1 MATPDT
7 AGLSGGE
14 VSPSPL
20 PNVPVPAPPSLPTR
34 FRLDRFLGS
43 GGQADVWLAHDLE
56 LDQPVAMKLFRPGLD
71 AVARERLRREV
82 RLGRELS
89 HPRLVRMFELI
100 EAADRFGVAMEWIPG
115 GTLADRVARG
125 PLGIEEIVRVAR
137 ELLEALSC
145 LHDAGVLHR
154 DVKPSNV
161 LLDAG
166 GHVRLA
172 DFGLA
177 RPGGDSGDLTRT
189 SVAVGTPGYM
199 SPEQLRGLEPG
210 PGSDLY
216 GLGVTLYLLLT
227 GRPPFAGASEF
238 EVARKHVTET
248 PRSPRGPRPD
258 SPPWL
263 SAFVLRLLEKRP
275 EDRFPDA
282 RAALEAFDARKG
294 GVSPRSRRRVL
305 LLALAGIAAIA
316 ATVAAS
322 RFAPAAAGRPTAAR
336 VAASGNRLLGTADDG
351 TEVFAHSFRSPVAQV
366 LDIDFGRY
374 GGLVS
379 VVAAVPRALS
389 GPERLLPS
397 EIAAVDRS
405 GRVLFH
411 VNAEDLILEWGL
423 EFPNTVFPVL
433 HAYDL
438 SGDGVAELVVVA
450 NHRTFYPSVVL
461 VYWPEH
467 RRWEQVLRSEG
478 HVQDVRGDCPDGTG
492 RLFLQAVAN
501 NLGYLGLAGLI
512 RVEPPAA
519 KARTARTGVSAD
531 GDVGTGG
538 FEPAWLTLFELPR
551 TGLNRFEV
559 ADDETLTLAGPEV
572 EYRFDRF
579 GNPVPGPSAGRD
591 RSLERLSL
599 LRSLYALGRGNGPRS
614 TGAVTGLADEA
625 RARFT
630 PLLEERAYRVALA
643 LVTSRALARAGEP
656 AAGAAIL
663 GKAVAD
669 GDGTVDV
676 KWRLAHLEAV
686 VGELDTARRRIDAVV
701 AAGDSPR
708 ASYDGSLLLLRLVVE
723 TKDRRRMS
731 DLAPR
736 LLPGTLSGAGRERLL
751 RVVQTRARLF
761 WDELGAE
768 DLSAESSVY
777 FPEGEALAALARWRA
792 GRTAAGDA
800 DAMERGAHEN
810 PDVASEFR
818 LARAAALLGS
828 GRSREAL
835 EAVSGLVNVLQE
847 PARVDFGA
855 KQTLDLAEALRVK
868 ALAAAGET
876 ARARQEAKALAGR
889 LRTGLLPRILVDEV
903 LRGGAS
909 AAR

>member
-177 RPGGDSGDLTRT
+177 RPGGDSGDLTRA

-282 RAALEAFDARKG
+282 RTALEAFDARRG

-305 LLALAGIAAIA
+305 VGALAGIAAIA
-316 ATVAAS
+316 AAVSAV
-322 RFAPAAAGRPTAAR
+322 RFAPAGVGRGTAAR
-336 VAASGNRLLGTADDG
+336 VAATGSRLVGTTDDG
-351 TEVFAHSFRSPVAQV
+351 TELFSHAFRSPIAQLLEV
-366 LDIDFGRY
+366 DLGKF

-379 VVAAVPRALS
+379 VATAVPRALA

-397 EIAAVDRS
+397 EIAAVDRA

-411 VNAEDLILEWGL
+411 VNAEDLVLEWGV
-423 EFPNTVFPVL
+423 EFPKTVRPEL
-433 HAYDL
+433 HAIDL
-438 SGDGVAELVVVA
+438 SGDGVPELVVVA

-467 RRWEQVLRSEG
+467 DRWEQVFRSEG
-478 HVQDVRGDCPDGTG
+478 HVFDVRGDHRNGRG
-492 RLFLQAVAN
+492 RLFFRAVAN
-501 NLGYLGLAGLI
+501 NLGYVGVAGAI
-512 RVEPPAA
+512 HVEPPEA
-519 KARTARTGVSAD
+519 KARTARSGLSAD

-538 FEPAWLTLFELPR
+538 FEPVWLTLFELPVN
-551 TGLNRFEV
+551 GLNRCEL
-559 ADDETLTLAGPEV
+559 ASDGTLTIAGPEV
-572 EYRFDRF
+572 EIRFDRF
-579 GNPVPGPSAGRD
+579 GNPVPGSLAGTD
-591 RSLERLSL
+591 HALERLSL
-599 LRSLYALGRGNGPRS
+599 LRTLYELSRTNGPR
-614 TGAVTGLADEA
+614 TPEAATRLAAEA
-625 RARFT
+625 RTRFAS
-630 PLLEERAYRVALA
+630 LLAERPYATSLA
-643 LVTSRALARAGEP
+643 LVTSRALARTGDVR
-656 AAGAAIL
+656 AGAALLRGAID
-663 GKAVAD
+663 D
-669 GDGTVDV
+669 GYGTEDV
-676 KWRLAHLEAV
+676 QWRLAHIEAV
-686 VGELDTARRRIDAVV
+686 VGDLVAARRRT
-701 AAGDSPR
+701 AALVGAGVSPR
-708 ASYDGSLLLLRLVVE
+708 ATYDGSLLLVRLLVE
-723 TKDRRRMS
+723 LKDREGMS
-731 DLAPR
+731 EFAPR
-736 LLPGTLSGAGRERLL
+736 ILPGTLAGAERERLV
-751 RVVQTRARLF
+751 RVVQTRFRLL

-792 GRTAAGDA
+792 GRTGAGDA
-800 DAMERGAHEN
+800 EAMERGAFEN
-810 PDVASEFR
+810 PDVAPEFR
-818 LARAAALLGS
+818 LARAAALLGT

-835 EAVSGLVNVLQE
+835 EAATGLVNVLQE
-847 PARVDFGA
+847 PARVDFAG
-855 KQTLDLAEALRVK
+855 KQTLDFAEALRAK
-868 ALAAAGET
+868 ALAASGDST
-876 ARARQEAKALAGR
+876 RARAEASALAGR
-889 LRTGLLPRILVDEV
+889 LRPGLLPRILVDEV